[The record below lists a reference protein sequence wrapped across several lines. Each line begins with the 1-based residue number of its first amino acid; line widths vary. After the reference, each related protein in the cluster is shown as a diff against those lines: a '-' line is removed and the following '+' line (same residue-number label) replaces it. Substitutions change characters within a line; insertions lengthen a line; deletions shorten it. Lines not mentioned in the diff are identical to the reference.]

1 MFICRVKIRGTSG
14 TLGRRCPNKLT
25 GCCVVVVRDLL
36 LVGSWITSYVRI
48 MLETRMRRVTVFVL

>member
-1 MFICRVKIRGTSG
+1 MWGTSG

-25 GCCVVVVRDLL
+25 GCCVVVMRDLL